1 MKIALVSYWCIP
13 YSGGVSTYTLALR
26 KGLEDLGHDVDIIS
40 HNETGMKYHI
50 ADKGKTIDK
59 LAVSAAVKQQI
70 GTRYNRKTNSFDA
83 WLADMESE
91 RIAFRQALFHFGL
104 HHYDLIHAQDVI
116 SAIGA
121 YEVKPPN
128 IPLLL
133 TLHGD
138 LAEEW
143 RYQGIFSEPSLPWE
157 WAKALD
163 YYGRIAADRIV
174 FPSQWL
180 KRQYDEKPGRTASS
194 AAVIPYGFDTMRFLH
209 QTALYTPSFNKNGL
223 KVILCPARLDPV
235 KGHPVLLQALSLLK
249 ESRSDWICWLAGDG
263 LMRKQLERS
272 VNRLGL
278 GQHVTFLGHQ
288 NNMALLLQEAD
299 LIVLP
304 SIHDNLPFAVM
315 EAQVAGKPI
324 IASDTGGIPEMIDN
338 GKTGV
343 LFQKGKA
350 DLLCQSINKLLSDED
365 QRKKLANQAR
375 YHGLRNWSLQTM
387 INRTALLYEK
397 TLTSKRA
404 KSL

>member
-26 KGLEDLGHDVDIIS
+26 KGLEELGHEVDIIS

-50 ADKGKTIDK
+50 VDKGKTIDK
-59 LAVSAAVKQQI
+59 PLISEAVKQNT
-70 GTRYNRKTNSFDA
+70 GRRYNIKMHAYDA

-91 RIAFRQALFHFGL
+91 RIAFRQALSHFRL
-104 HHYDLIHAQDVI
+104 DSYDLIHAQDVI

-121 YEVKPPN
+121 YEVKPSN

-138 LAEEW
+138 LAAEW
-143 RYQGIFSEPSLPWE
+143 QYQRVVSKRSLSWE

-163 YYGRIAADRIV
+163 HYGRTAADQIV
-174 FPSQWL
+174 FPSRWL
-180 KRQYDEKPGRTASS
+180 KRQYDIKPGRTNSKAI
-194 AAVIPYGFDTMRFLH
+194 VIPYGFDTIKFLH
-209 QTALYTPSFNKNGL
+209 QSALFIPSINKSGSKL
-223 KVILCPARLDPV
+223 ILCPARLDPV
-235 KGHPVLLQALSLLK
+235 KGHYLLLEALYKLK
-249 ESRSDWICWLAGDG
+249 ELRSDWICWLAGEG
-263 LMRKQLERS
+263 PMRKQLEHLVS
-272 VNRLGL
+272 QLGL
-278 GQHVTFLGHQ
+278 GHQVSFLGHQ

-338 GKTGV
+338 GKTGL
-343 LFQKGKA
+343 LFPSGKS
-350 DLLCQSINKLLSDED
+350 DLLCRGLNQLLSDED

-387 INRTALLYEK
+387 INRTILLYEK
-397 TLTSKRA
+397 AIASKRA
-404 KSL
+404 DSL

>member
-40 HNETGMKYHI
+40 HNDTGMKYHI
-50 ADKGKTIDK
+50 VDKGRTIDK
-59 LAVSAAVKQQI
+59 PLVSAAVKRQI
-70 GTRYNRKTNSFDA
+70 GTRYNIKMPSFDA

-91 RIAFRQALFHFGL
+91 RIAFRQALSHFRL
-104 HHYDLIHAQDVI
+104 NDYDLIHAQDVI

-121 YEVKPPN
+121 HEVKPTH

-138 LAEEW
+138 LAAEW
-143 RYQGIFSEPSLPWE
+143 MHQGVVSKRSLSWE

-163 YYGRIAADRIV
+163 HYGRLAADRVI
-174 FPSQWL
+174 FPSGWL
-180 KRQYDEKPGRTASS
+180 KRQYDVKPGRTNSS
-194 AAVIPYGFDTMRFLH
+194 AAVIPYGFDTMKFLH
-209 QTALYTPSFNKNGL
+209 QSALYTPALNKNGMKL
-223 KVILCPARLDPV
+223 ILCPARLDPV
-235 KGHPVLLQALSLLK
+235 KGHQVLLQALSKLK
-249 ESRSDWICWLAGDG
+249 ETRSDWICWLAGDG
-263 LMRKQLERS
+263 PMRSQLEQS
-272 VNRLGL
+272 VSQLGL
-278 GQHVTFLGHQ
+278 GQQVSFLGHQ

-299 LIVLP
+299 VIVLP
-304 SIHDNLPFAVM
+304 SIHDNLPFVVM

-343 LFQKGKA
+343 LFPNGKA
-350 DLLCQSINKLLSDED
+350 NLLCRGLNQLLSDED

-387 INRTALLYEK
+387 INRTILLYEK
-397 TLTSKRA
+397 TIASKRA
-404 KSL
+404 DSL